1 MAKKQRKEALAAL
14 DRANKEYKNICD
26 ALKDKYTELDNESDA
41 AIELISDVETL
52 VESVRRRPWSYKTM
66 KKKIAVCKKNF
77 IDSKELKRKERNK
90 NITVDIVAG
99 GVAVGGLTLIA
110 FYKKMFKKNIV
121 LFIVCLALI
130 VFVAAGR
137 LIFKRFNR
145 IKTTKKAYAQY
156 QLLAKETYENKGLL
170 TQADGLL
177 KKIQGNAHAVR
188 ILCSELSKFHGNDFK
203 ELPEKTKDKFT
214 ELYNLTCAL
223 TELVNT
229 QIG

>member
-223 TELVNT
+223 AELVNT